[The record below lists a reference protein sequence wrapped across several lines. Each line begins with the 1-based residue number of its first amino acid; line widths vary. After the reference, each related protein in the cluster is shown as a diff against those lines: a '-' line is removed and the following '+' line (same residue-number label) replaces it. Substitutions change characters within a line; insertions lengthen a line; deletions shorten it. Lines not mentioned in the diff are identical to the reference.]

1 MEIPKCEDQ
10 ESKAA
15 RDLISS
21 RPASATIAWRAS
33 ELLHKTLRGAL
44 LLFGFLPGKVVAFK
58 PLTADFR
65 YPTFIRNMTQKN
77 QQVRL
82 GLGRNAWLAIVILA
96 VALCGTTAEP
106 AMARGRPMEIADAA
120 IQRDLVYKR
129 INGRALTLDLYCP
142 QKASSPSP
150 VILWIHGGGWSHGRK
165 EQHSPAVSFLTDGYA
180 VASIDYRL
188 SGEAPFPAQIEDCK
202 AAVRWL
208 RANAAKYNLDADRI
222 GAWGHSAGGHLSALL
237 GTSAGVQELEGNGD
251 NMSYSSRVQAVC
263 DVSGPA
269 DLLRL
274 YYDAS
279 DGSTGKRTKATSYI
293 DALLGG
299 PADQNKTKAMAASP
313 ITYVSKDDPPFL
325 IIHGKN
331 DSSVPA
337 SQGELLAAA
346 LKAAGVE
353 TTLEMT
359 SQGHTVRVGDSRL
372 LPIIKAFFD
381 KYLKK
386 SQ

>member
-1 MEIPKCEDQ
+1 MPP
-10 ESKAA
+10 S
-15 RDLISS
+15 
-21 RPASATIAWRAS
+21 ASI
-33 ELLHKTLRGAL
+33 
-44 LLFGFLPGKVVAFK
+44 LPGKVIAFK
-58 PLTADFR
+58 LLTADFGDANC
-65 YPTFIRNMTQKN
+65 IRNMTQKN

-82 GLGRNAWLAIVILA
+82 RLGRNAWLAIIILA
-96 VALCGTTAEP
+96 VALYGTTAQS
-106 AMARGRPMEIADAA
+106 ALARGRPVEIADAA

-142 QKASSPSP
+142 QKASGPLP
-150 VILWIHGGGWSHGRK
+150 VILWIHGGGWSKGRK
-165 EQHSPAVSFLTDGYA
+165 EQHSPAISFLNDGYA
-180 VASIDYRL
+180 MASIEYRL

-237 GTSAGVQELEGNGD
+237 GTSGGVQELEGNGD

-274 YYDAS
+274 YHDAS
-279 DGSTGKRTKATSYI
+279 DASTGTRPKDRSYI

-299 PADQNKTKAMAASP
+299 PADQNKRKAVAASP

-325 IIHGKN
+325 IIQGEN
-331 DSSVPA
+331 DFSVPA

-353 TTLEMT
+353 TTLEIT
-359 SQGHTVRVGDSRL
+359 PQGHSAGGPRF
-372 LPIIKAFFD
+372 LPIVKAFFD
-381 KYLKK
+381 KYLRK

>member
-1 MEIPKCEDQ
+1 
-10 ESKAA
+10 
-15 RDLISS
+15 
-21 RPASATIAWRAS
+21 
-33 ELLHKTLRGAL
+33 
-44 LLFGFLPGKVVAFK
+44 V
-58 PLTADFR
+58 
-65 YPTFIRNMTQKN
+65 
-77 QQVRL
+77 
-82 GLGRNAWLAIVILA
+82 
-96 VALCGTTAEP
+96 
-106 AMARGRPMEIADAA
+106 EIADAV

-129 INGRALTLDLYCP
+129 INGRALTLDLYRP

-150 VILWIHGGGWSHGRK
+150 VILWIHAGGWSHGRK
-165 EQHSPAVSFLTDGYA
+165 EQRSPALSFLSDGYA
-180 VASIDYRL
+180 VASIELRL

-208 RANAAKYNLDADRI
+208 RANAAKYNLDPDRI
-222 GAWGHSAGGHLSALL
+222 GAWGHSGGGHLSALL
-237 GTSAGVQELEGNGD
+237 GTSGGVQELEGSGD

-263 DVSGPA
+263 DVSGPS

-279 DGSTGKRTKATSYI
+279 DGSNGKRTKATSYI

-325 IIHGKN
+325 IIHGEK
-331 DSSVPA
+331 DFGVPA

-353 TTLEMT
+353 TTLEIT

-386 SQ
+386 GQ

>member
-1 MEIPKCEDQ
+1 
-10 ESKAA
+10 
-15 RDLISS
+15 
-21 RPASATIAWRAS
+21 
-33 ELLHKTLRGAL
+33 
-44 LLFGFLPGKVVAFK
+44 
-58 PLTADFR
+58 
-65 YPTFIRNMTQKN
+65 MTQKS
-77 QQVRL
+77 QQVRFGV
-82 GLGRNAWLAIVILA
+82 GLNASLAIFIILA
-96 VALCGTTAEP
+96 VALCDTTGQP
-106 AMARGRPMEIADAA
+106 ARARRRSINIADAE

-142 QKASSPSP
+142 REASGPSP
-150 VILWIHGGGWSHGRK
+150 VILWIHAAGWSHGRK
-165 EQHSPAVSFLTDGYA
+165 QQQIPIISLVGDGYA
-180 VASIDYRL
+180 VTSIELRP

-222 GAWGHSAGGHLSALL
+222 GAAGHSGGGHLAALL
-237 GTSAGVQELEGNGD
+237 GTSGGVQELEGNGD

-263 DVSGPA
+263 DVSGPS

-274 YYDAS
+274 YPDAS
-279 DGSTGKRTKATSYI
+279 DASTGTRPQAVSEI

-299 PADQNKTKAMAASP
+299 PAEQNKTKAMAASP

-325 IIHGKN
+325 IIHGQR

-353 TTLEMT
+353 TTLEII
-359 SQGHTVRVGDSRL
+359 SQGHTVRRERI
-372 LPIIKAFFD
+372 LPNVKAFFD

>member
-1 MEIPKCEDQ
+1 
-10 ESKAA
+10 
-15 RDLISS
+15 
-21 RPASATIAWRAS
+21 
-33 ELLHKTLRGAL
+33 
-44 LLFGFLPGKVVAFK
+44 
-58 PLTADFR
+58 
-65 YPTFIRNMTQKN
+65 MTQQSK
-77 QQVRL
+77 QVRL
-82 GLGRNAWLAIVILA
+82 RLGRNAWLAIIILA
-96 VALCGTTAEP
+96 VALCGMMQP
-106 AMARGRPMEIADAA
+106 AVAIDRPDAV

-129 INGRALTLDLYCP
+129 INGRALRLDLYCP
-142 QKASSPSP
+142 QNASSPSP
-150 VILWIHGGGWSHGRK
+150 VILWIHAGGWSHGRK
-165 EQHSPAVSFLTDGYA
+165 EQHIPVISFLSDGYA
-180 VASIDYRL
+180 VASIELRL

-222 GAWGHSAGGHLSALL
+222 GAGGHSGGGHLSALL
-237 GTSAGVQELEGNGD
+237 GTSGGVQELEGSGD

-263 DVSGPA
+263 DVSGPS

-274 YYDAS
+274 YHDAS
-279 DGSTGKRTKATSYI
+279 DASTGTRPQVVAYI

-299 PADQNKTKAMAASP
+299 PAEQNKTKAMAASP

-325 IIHGKN
+325 IIHGKK
-331 DSSVPA
+331 DFSVPA

-353 TTLEMT
+353 TTLEIT
-359 SQGHTVRVGDSRL
+359 SQGHTVRGERI
-372 LPIIKAFFD
+372 LPIVKAFFD